1 MLRYIIGISLI
12 TIVIMIIR
20 RLSNGM
26 ILKRHQYAMWLLIP
40 VYMIVSPFIKI
51 SIPVAEE
58 LSFLI
63 PAKTETVITAGAPDT
78 DDAMAEAADI
88 HDAGELES
96 QQLTHIENK
105 DRVTVFENI
114 TAIQKTER
122 NIVDRK
128 ALLNGLYCSVTAISI
143 ILLAVYNTGFIVF
156 CRRNRKYIGTDSK
169 SGLAIYGIKHKSV
182 PFLLF
187 NKIYIDI
194 KNTGISKY
202 AVCHEAC
209 HYKHGDYIWV
219 IVRYLILALN
229 WYNPLIWCAF
239 ILSGRDCELACDEE
253 VIAVCGKE
261 SFAEYAETLLVM
273 AQQRSGKSIAFSV
286 TTGMKS
292 SYKNMKSRI
301 VSIAHPSKLN
311 LKVLALCLVSLIV
324 ISCFSV
330 LEPKAAEIDVLSDK
344 VVTETAIEAPVK
356 REAPF
361 DYGISTPE
369 ISDISATK
377 KELTFYRDG
386 NAVKGIFVLPEGDGP
401 FKTVVLRGIFGTRL
415 SDYEITLRAL
425 AENGYAAILLK
436 NNYENEIIAREING
450 ASPIGDLYFEQVL
463 DLYAV
468 LDELRYIPDIDPDYV
483 YLWGE
488 DIGGLIAAYTGIMR
502 QSEIRGMI
510 LVGPYL
516 SAGEY
521 TIFSED
527 PRLVAQ
533 IYEMFKECNV
543 PVVIVENRNSR
554 LAPSYK
560 AINCL
565 PEGDLILIDVEDW
578 LTSSNYECAFAEA
591 TVDSLNSW
599 N

>member
-12 TIVIMIIR
+12 AIVIMIIR
-20 RLSNGM
+20 HLSNGK

-58 LSFLI
+58 LNFLI
-63 PAKTETVITAGAPDT
+63 PAGTETVIAAGYPDA
-78 DDAMAEAADI
+78 DNAMAEAADI
-88 HDAGELES
+88 YDAGELES
-96 QQLTHIENK
+96 QQLTHKENN
-105 DRVTVFENI
+105 DNVTLFENVS
-114 TAIQKTER
+114 AIQKTESKF
-122 NIVDRK
+122 VDWRPI
-128 ALLNGLYCSVTAISI
+128 LNGIYCSVTAISI
-143 ILLAVYNTGFIVF
+143 ILLAVYNAGFIVF
-156 CRRNRKYIGTDSK
+156 CRHNRKYIRTDSK
-169 SGLAIYGIKHKSV
+169 SGLAIYGIKHKGV

-187 NKIYIDI
+187 NKIYVDI
-194 KNTGISKY
+194 ENAGVSEY

-219 IVRYLILALN
+219 IVRYLMLALN
-229 WYNPLIWCAF
+229 WYNPFIWCAF
-239 ILSGRDCELACDEE
+239 ILSGQDCELACDEE

-273 AQQRSGKSIAFSV
+273 AQQRAVTSVAFSV

-292 SYKNMKSRI
+292 SYRNMKNRI

-330 LEPKAAEIDVLSDK
+330 LEPKAAEIELLSDEA
-344 VVTETAIEAPVK
+344 VTETTIEAPVK

-361 DYGISTPE
+361 DYGISMPG
-369 ISDISATK
+369 ISDISSTE
-377 KELTFYRDG
+377 KEITFYRDG
-386 NAVKGIFVLPEGDGP
+386 NAIKGILVLPEGEGP
-401 FKTVVLRGIFGTRL
+401 FKTVVLRGVFGTNL
-415 SDYEITLRAL
+415 SDYEITLRAI

-436 NNYENEIIAREING
+436 NNYENEILEREING

-468 LDELRYIPDIDPDYV
+468 LDELRYIPDVDTDYV

-502 QSEIRGMI
+502 QAEIRGMI

-521 TIFSED
+521 TYFSED

-533 IYEMFKECNV
+533 IYEMFKECNI

-565 PEGDLILIDVEDW
+565 PKGDLILIDVEDW
-578 LTSSNYECAFAEA
+578 LISSNYEWAFAEA